1 MSKLPVISGEKAVKC
16 FEKLGYEVVGKKE
29 LIFVCGTNL
38 IEAKS
43 L

>member
-1 MSKLPVISGEKAVKC
+1 MSKLPVIFSGEKAVC